1 MQSEMC
7 LTLEPAKGS
16 RRNSLM
22 RAIPGPMC
30 ASHLGPDW
38 IDPGTQARTRNYSPR
53 EMLASPTRNTVSA
66 ARDVPAR
73 LLLAAQ
79 CGLPLLPSEMRQRL
93 APLLSYQSMAILA
106 GSVVAIGVAHTFGV
120 GEIVDVIFGVVTVA
134 LLGSD
139 AISAGRHAHAFYRAA
154 LAAQTQNDFQLAGS
168 EFARF
173 VTIAGIDTVIV
184 LLSRARPEAAAPG
197 ETIEMNV
204 EATSLRA
211 SWLTYVNRIVFSVP
225 KDKGMLWSKLALQ
238 SESGANAMRNA
249 ERLARSKGLLTL
261 EMLLKDEGF
270 YEIYA
275 KQFGSYGNI
284 KAKGLDG
291 ITADIWRVLS
301 ARYAA
306 SLEGKVTAY
315 ILNANLRAALAAGR
329 EPVLVDELEEIA
341 NIMQSNTRISSVE
354 MIDASSGRS
363 WTLLRSQVLKT
374 AQSTH

>member
-1 MQSEMC
+1 
-7 LTLEPAKGS
+7 
-16 RRNSLM
+16 M